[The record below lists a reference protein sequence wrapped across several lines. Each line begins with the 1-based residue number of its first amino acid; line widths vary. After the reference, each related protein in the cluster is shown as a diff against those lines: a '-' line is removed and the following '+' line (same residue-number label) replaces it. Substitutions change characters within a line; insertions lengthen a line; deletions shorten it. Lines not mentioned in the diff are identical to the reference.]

1 MAFLSA
7 EIDGDLHTGAGA
19 NDEVLHKET
28 QAPRQDASRRE
39 EQKSCELLPNILA
52 RMCGKLKLRNM
63 SMQYPFPE
71 FASYS

>member
-39 EQKSCELLPNILA
+39 EQKSCEILSNVLA
-52 RMCGKLKLRNM
+52 RMHCKLKLCNM
-63 SMQYPFPE
+63 SM
-71 FASYS
+71 